1 MDKPRGK
8 REGEDEIVTNL
19 VAPKRMRVD
28 AAHLPPAKKMSI
40 KKEEPAA
47 APLLKGGDVE
57 EMRRRCT
64 LYRLLT
70 DNSVEGLRELSG
82 MVVIAKDCLTQQEI
96 LPVNTSDD
104 NDAREAD
111 MVMSKLRSDRY
122 RPVFKRCY
130 LLGVLTICP
139 LFYNVLTTR
148 YNVNA
153 AKLDAFVNDPVSRFS
168 IDYNNYTIGKIKDAN
183 MLVARAAMMWLQF
196 GGPTPAPGA
205 PQTGAPQTGGGGMG
219 REAAAEE
226 LEIVK
231 K

>member
-1 MDKPRGK
+1 MDK
-8 REGEDEIVTNL
+8 GENITNL
-19 VAPKRMRVD
+19 VAPKRVRVD
-28 AAHLPPAKKMSI
+28 ATHLPPAKKMSTQ
-40 KKEEPAA
+40 KEEAAA
-47 APLLKGGDVE
+47 APIPQGGDVE

-70 DNSVEGLRELSG
+70 DNSVEGLRELAG

-122 RPVFKRCY
+122 RPVFRRCY

-153 AKLDAFVNDPVSRFS
+153 AKLDAFVNNPTSRFS

-183 MLVARAAMMWLQF
+183 MLVARAAMMWLQV
-196 GGPTPAPGA
+196 GGPTGA
-205 PQTGAPQTGGGGMG
+205 PVGT
-219 REAAAEE
+219 EAAAEE
-226 LEIVK
+226 MEIVK